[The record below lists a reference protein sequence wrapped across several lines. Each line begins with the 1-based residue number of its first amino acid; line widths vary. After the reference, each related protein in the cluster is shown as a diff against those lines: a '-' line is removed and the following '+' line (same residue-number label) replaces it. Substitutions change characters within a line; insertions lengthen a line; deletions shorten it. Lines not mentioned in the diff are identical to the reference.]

1 MGKFGKEFKINRY
14 YYTTTDNWESI
25 GGIPT
30 SCRPQ
35 RIGRPLVEAGTGQRR
50 LTTVELAELRYRL
63 EVDMLVQRLSPFLT
77 SYAIVSAEANLPDSD
92 NDLHWTDGVDD
103 KELSDFKTNRCTFNV
118 RHGESLR
125 CRLEFFGK
133 NIVDHG
139 KTVAWDIYEDR
150 TLTFKNISKLQFG
163 GVVLTNWKEIIWGVN
178 NNVAEESLG
187 TQPKPADIEDLQAD
201 YEFTIVIS
209 REDASKLGDIGE
221 IKGGLVQVTDNQAT
235 PEIKTFTF
243 SEGRLSL
250 SRIEVPGL
258 GYILE
263 RLELKPR
270 KLVIS

>member
-77 SYAIVSAEANLPDSD
+77 SYAIVSAEGDLPDSD
-92 NDLHWTDGVDD
+92 NDLHWTDGVDN

-133 NIVDHG
+133 DIVDHG
-139 KTVAWDIYEDR
+139 LSPDWEIYDDK
-150 TLTFKNISKLQFG
+150 TLTFRNITELRLG
-163 GVVLTNWKEIIWGVN
+163 GTVLTNWKEIIWGVN

-201 YEFTIVIS
+201 YEFTIVLS
-209 REDASKLGDIGE
+209 REAASKLGDTGSITN
-221 IKGGLVQVTDNQAT
+221 GLVKVTDNVAAT
-235 PEIKTFTF
+235 TIFTF
-243 SEGRLSL
+243 SEGKLSL
-250 SRIEVPGL
+250 SRIEIPGL